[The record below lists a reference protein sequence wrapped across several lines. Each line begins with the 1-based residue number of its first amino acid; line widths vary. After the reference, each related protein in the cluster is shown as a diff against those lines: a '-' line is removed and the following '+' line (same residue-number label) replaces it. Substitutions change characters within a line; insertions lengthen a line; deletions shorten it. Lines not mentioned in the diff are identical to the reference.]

1 LSTPTD
7 CDIAVVGA
15 GMVGATLACALAVD
29 GWRVTLVESSELAWP
44 PPEFDPDAGPDLRV
58 SAISVA
64 SERIFRNLGMW
75 DLLEGWRISPYWR
88 MEVWEGGARI
98 GFDSAELP
106 WPHLGH
112 IIENRLIRDAALHCL
127 HRAGGERVRTVTGT
141 GVSDMRS
148 DGAQAA
154 RLRLEDGRE
163 VSARLVVAADG
174 AGSPLRGIAGLRA
187 WQRWYDQQA
196 VVAVVAC
203 EHAHQATA
211 RQRFLRGGPLAL
223 LPLADGRCSIV
234 WSTAAEHADELV
246 AMAPEAF
253 SDAVSE
259 ASEHVLGRLELDGE
273 RRSFPLRFLQAG
285 RYRAPRLAL
294 VGDAAHV
301 VHPLAGQGVNLGLL
315 DAAAL
320 AGVLGTAGASRTD
333 PGSARLLGRY
343 ERWRK
348 GHNLLVG
355 GVMHGFKHLFGNASP
370 VLILARDSGLSLVDR
385 SGPVKRAIM
394 RQAMGLEG
402 DLPPLARIAPA

>member
-1 LSTPTD
+1 VSARAD
-7 CDIAVVGA
+7 CDIAVIGA
-15 GMVGATLACALAVD
+15 GMVGVTLACALASD
-29 GWRVTLVESSELAWP
+29 GWRVTLVEESGLPWP
-44 PPEFDPDAGPDLRV
+44 PPAFDPEAEPDLRV
-58 SAISVA
+58 SAVSVA

-75 DLLEGWRISPYWR
+75 ELLEGWRVSPYWR
-88 MEVWEGGARI
+88 MQVWEGRATI

-127 HRAGGERVRTVTGT
+127 HRVAGERVRAVVGT
-141 GVSDMRS
+141 AVSGMRP
-148 DGAQAA
+148 DGAGAA
-154 RLRLEDGRE
+154 RLRLGDGSAL
-163 VSARLVVAADG
+163 SARLVVAADG
-174 AGSPLRGIAGLRA
+174 AGSPLREIAELPAR
-187 WQRWYDQQA
+187 QRWYDQQA
-196 VVAVVAC
+196 VVAMVEC
-203 EHAHQATA
+203 ERAHGATA
-211 RQRFLRGGPLAL
+211 RQRFMRTGPLAL

-234 WSTAAEHADELV
+234 WSTAPEHADELV

-253 SDAVSE
+253 ADAVSE
-259 ASEHVLGRLELDGE
+259 ASEHVLGRLELAGE
-273 RRSFPLRFLQAG
+273 RRSFPLQFLQAR

-320 AGVLGTAGASRTD
+320 AGVLRQAGAPWMD
-333 PGSARLLGRY
+333 PGSQRLLGRY

-355 GVMHGFKHLFGNASP
+355 GLMDGFKHLFGSPSP
-370 VLILARDSGLSLVDR
+370 VLALARDNGLSLADR
-385 SGPVKRAIM
+385 SGPLKRAIM

-402 DLPPLARIAPA
+402 DLPPLARPLPA

>member
-1 LSTPTD
+1 MTSNLTSWSTANYPTPSA
-7 CDIAVVGA
+7 AVS
-15 GMVGATLACALAVD
+15 
-29 GWRVTLVESSELAWP
+29 W
-44 PPEFDPDAGPDLRV
+44 LRWTKFP
-58 SAISVA
+58 A
-64 SERIFRNLGMW
+64 R
-75 DLLEGWRISPYWR
+75 
-88 MEVWEGGARI
+88 GGAVHWPFSRASP
-98 GFDSAELP
+98 GRRNWVAWLP
-106 WPHLGH
+106 SGPT
-112 IIENRLIRDAALHCL
+112 N
-127 HRAGGERVRTVTGT
+127 
-141 GVSDMRS
+141 
-148 DGAQAA
+148 
-154 RLRLEDGRE
+154 
-163 VSARLVVAADG
+163 
-174 AGSPLRGIAGLRA
+174 
-187 WQRWYDQQA
+187 
-196 VVAVVAC
+196 
-203 EHAHQATA
+203 